1 MTLSIPLSLLLY
13 MVAMFFTFLIL
24 VGSDLL
30 LKLFSLA
37 MTVFTV
43 GLLILLN
50 SYSSWS
56 WLLLWLGILG
66 GLIVSLS
73 MAFIVTPKI
82 NSSKDW
88 SSSLSFMSA
97 FWILTSVM
105 LSAMMWKVEFKEW
118 SDLYSTESVSETYNS
133 LLMDLKV
140 YTAVVILLIYILM
153 LPVMEVLTSPYSRSS
168 AAGWGIY

>member
-1 MTLSIPLSLLLY
+1 

-24 VGSDLL
+24 AGSDLL

-37 MTVFTV
+37 ITVFTV

-88 SSSLSFMSA
+88 SRRLRFIRA
-97 FWILTSVM
+97 FWILTSVI
-105 LSAMMWKVEFKEW
+105 LSAIIWKVEFKEW
-118 SDLYSTESVSETYNS
+118 SDLYSTESVRETYNS
-133 LLMDLKV
+133 LLIDLKV

-153 LPVMEVLTSPYSRSS
+153 LPVIEVLTSPYRRSS
-168 AAGWGIY
+168 AAGWGIN